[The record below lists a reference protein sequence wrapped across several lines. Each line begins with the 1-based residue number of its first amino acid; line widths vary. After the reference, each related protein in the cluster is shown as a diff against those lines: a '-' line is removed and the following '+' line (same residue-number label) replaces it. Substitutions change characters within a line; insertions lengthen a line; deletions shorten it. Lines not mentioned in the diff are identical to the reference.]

1 MLKSQILEKLYK
13 KHNNLTVEDIDDLFD
28 IFIKKM
34 SNSLQ
39 KGQNIEIRGF
49 GTISRKVNKEKIV
62 RNPKTNEKLLKN
74 KSFKLHFKIGKV
86 LHRKINGFSN
96 FNEDDEV

>member
-1 MLKSQILEKLYK
+1 MLKSQILEKLHK
-13 KHNNLTVEDIDDLFD
+13 KHNNLSFQDIDYLFD
-28 IFIKKM
+28 IFIKKI

-49 GTISRKVNKEKIV
+49 GTISRKINKEKLV
-62 RNPKTNEKLLKN
+62 RNPKTNEKLFKN

-86 LHRKINGFSN
+86 LHTKINGFTNSTI
-96 FNEDDEV
+96 EDEV